1 MELKDAQYKKMT
13 EQPVSRLI
21 LSLAVPTIISM
32 MVTAVYNTADTYFVS
47 QLGTSASGAVGIV
60 MSLMGIIQS
69 SGFLIGMGA
78 GSWMSRLLGEK
89 KESFASEVAASAFYF
104 ALAIGVLIAACGL
117 LFLDPLITL
126 LGATET
132 IRPYAVEYA
141 QYILYAAPFLIT
153 SLTLNK
159 MLCAEGKA
167 RFAMVGIAFGGVLN
181 IFLDPLFIFV
191 FHMGIAGA
199 AIATALSQLVSFFIL
214 LYMFA
219 SVRTIANLNLR
230 CAARTFL
237 SYGHIAAY
245 GMPSFFRQ
253 GLASV
258 AMIALNKQ
266 AAVYGDS
273 AVSAMAIVSK
283 VFMLVFSVVIGFGQ
297 GYQPVAGYNYGAKK
311 YDRVK
316 KAFLFMTRTAT
327 FFMVIFGVIGF
338 AAAPQVLR
346 MFIDSDPAVVRTGT
360 QAMRLQ
366 CLAMP
371 FLPLATCCNMTFQTI
386 GKSKTATLLA
396 SARQGYV
403 FLPLVLILP
412 QFFGMGGVEMAQPLA
427 DAISFFICIPFTIRF
442 FRELKQN
449 QMQMSRG

>member
-89 KESFASEVAASAFYF
+89 KESLASEVAASAFYF
-104 ALAIGVLIAACGL
+104 ALVIGALIAACGL
-117 LFLDPLITL
+117 IFLDPLITL

-132 IRPYAVEYA
+132 IRPYAMEYA

-181 IFLDPLFIFV
+181 MFLDPLFIFV

-199 AIATALSQLVSFFIL
+199 AVATALSQMTSFCIL

-219 SVRTIANLNLR
+219 SGRTIAKLNLR
-230 CAARTFL
+230 GAARTWRR
-237 SYGHIAAY
+237 YAQIASY

-266 AAVYGDS
+266 AAVYGDY

-283 VFMLVFSVVIGFGQ
+283 IFMLVFSVVIGFGQ

-311 YDRVK
+311 YGRVK
-316 KAFLFMTRTAT
+316 NAFLFMTWTAT
-327 FFMVIFGVIGF
+327 FFMVVLGAIGF
-338 AAAPQVLR
+338 LAAPQVLR
-346 MFIDSDPAVVRTGT
+346 LFIDSDPAVVRTGT

-366 CLAMP
+366 CMAMP

-403 FLPLVLILP
+403 FLPFVLILP
-412 QFFGMGGVEMAQPLA
+412 RFFGMDGVEMAQPLA
-427 DAISFFICIPFTIRF
+427 DAISFFICIPFTARF
-442 FRELKQN
+442 FKQLKQA
-449 QMQMSRG
+449 QPQL

>member
-199 AIATALSQLVSFFIL
+199 AIATALSQVVSFCIL

-219 SVRTIANLNLR
+219 SGRTIAKLNLR
-230 CAARTFL
+230 GAARTWRR
-237 SYGHIAAY
+237 YGQIAAY

-311 YDRVK
+311 YDRC
-316 KAFLFMTRTAT
+316 
-327 FFMVIFGVIGF
+327 
-338 AAAPQVLR
+338 Q
-346 MFIDSDPAVVRTGT
+346 
-360 QAMRLQ
+360 
-366 CLAMP
+366 
-371 FLPLATCCNMTFQTI
+371 
-386 GKSKTATLLA
+386 KSVSFYDKN
-396 SARQGYV
+396 GYV
-403 FLPLVLILP
+403 FYGDIRRDRIR
-412 QFFGMGGVEMAQPLA
+412 GGAAGASDVYRQRSCGRAYGHAGNAAAVSGNAVSAACDMLQYDVSDDRKIKDCDTSRFCETG
-427 DAISFFICIPFTIRF
+427 ICIFTACADPASV
-442 FRELKQN
+442 FRN
-449 QMQMSRG
+449 GRSGNGAAARGRDLIFYLYSVYDTVFQRT

>member
-1 MELKDAQYKKMT
+1 MEQKDAQYKKMT
-13 EQPVSRLI
+13 EQPVPRLI

-78 GSWMSRLLGEK
+78 GSWMSRLLGGK
-89 KESFASEVAASAFYF
+89 KERLASEVAASGFYF
-104 ALAIGVLIAACGL
+104 ALVIGVFISVCGL

-126 LGATET
+126 LGATKT
-132 IRPYAVEYA
+132 IRPYAMEYA

-181 IFLDPLFIFV
+181 MFLDPLFIFV
-191 FHMGIAGA
+191 FRMGIAGA
-199 AIATALSQLVSFFIL
+199 AIATAISQMTGFFIL
-214 LYMFA
+214 LYMFV
-219 SVRTIANLNLR
+219 SGRTIANLNVR
-230 CAARTFL
+230 NAARTWKR
-237 SYGHIAAY
+237 YGQIAAY

-266 AAVYGDS
+266 AAIYGDF

-311 YDRVK
+311 YDRVRS
-316 KAFLFMTRTAT
+316 AFLFMTRTAT
-327 FFMVIFGVIGF
+327 FFMAVFGVAGF
-338 AAAPQVLR
+338 LAAPQVIRL
-346 MFIDSDPAVVRTGT
+346 FIDSDPEVVRTGT

-366 CLAMP
+366 CAAMP

-412 QFFGMGGVEMAQPLA
+412 RFFGMGGVELAQPLA
-427 DAISFFICIPFTIRF
+427 DVISFFICIPFTARF
-442 FRELKQN
+442 FKELEQKQP
-449 QMQMSRG
+449 